1 MKAGTDQ
8 TEYRVWPDGTVQEAS
23 EEPYRFMSDDYT
35 TVWATDEADALAKVS
50 RREQQ

>member
-50 RREQQ
+50 RREQ